1 MWMFLSDLG
10 DDTACHTNVWPC
22 DNCLSNF
29 VCSMPRCQQRPRQSQ
44 DVGSLYCKALRV
56 LKSTGT
62 TDNADIFE
70 EGGIAR
76 ILVTLASSHYPHD
89 CTVADWL
96 LRGAGSSLVSP
107 TAVCFSVI
115 VLEGCSAFIVFL
127 LAFLGGLSAT
137 RRSNFSSCRPL
148 PRVSSCNYCVFD
160 SAILLICFCV

>member
-1 MWMFLSDLG
+1 
-10 DDTACHTNVWPC
+10 
-22 DNCLSNF
+22 
-29 VCSMPRCQQRPRQSQ
+29 MPT
-44 DVGSLYCKALRV
+44 Y
-56 LKSTGT
+56 
-62 TDNADIFE
+62 E

-127 LAFLGGLSAT
+127 LAFWGGYPQHGARTSLAADLCHGSQVAT
-137 RRSNFSSCRPL
+137 IVCLTGPCS
-148 PRVSSCNYCVFD
+148 
-160 SAILLICFCV
+160 